1 MQNMRIPGK
10 LIACFSVLLVALLG
24 LATLAVV
31 RLSEMRDVAVNL
43 GGEQRSQL
51 EAIAVINA
59 AGATYRATVGQLLL
73 AESPAARE
81 AAQQRLIELSN
92 QVTNRANWLRPR
104 LADDDT
110 QAALDAFTGAWNEY
124 LSHANETTRA
134 VAQGASN
141 AIVLFRAAGPY
152 FVTANKAA
160 STLRQKQSRA
170 IDALV
175 AEAEHTYAVSRMIMI
190 GTVLLVAL
198 LTIGML
204 MALVRLIARPVGAMS
219 GTLAQLA
226 AGERSV
232 VIAANDS
239 RDEIGDMMRAAATL
253 RDQLARADQEK
264 EEQAALIVSTVGTG
278 LQSLSAGDLTARID
292 AKLQEPFARLAVDF
306 NDAMAKMEQAMQA
319 VSGVSEGLRAASG
332 EIRSASEDLSQRTE
346 QQAASLEE
354 TAASMHQITT
364 VVAQSASDAKR
375 ADVAVADATSAAQG
389 GGQVVRDAVAAMNGI
404 ERSSLEISEIISVI
418 DGIAFQTNLLALNA
432 GVEAARAGDAGKG
445 FAVVASEVRA
455 LAQRSADAA
464 KDVKERI
471 TSSNEQIEAGVELVA
486 QTGQALEQIIDR
498 VAEISALVRSLASSA
513 EQQATGLGQVNVA
526 VDEMDGVTQRNAA
539 MVEETT
545 AAARELAEKA
555 DELNGHVARFRVRGA
570 ATPIA
575 PRVASPAKAVPAVR
589 LVSNSNAA
597 LADDWSSL

>member
-110 QAALDAFTGAWNEY
+110 QAALDAFTGAWNAY
-124 LSHANETTRA
+124 LSHANETSRA

-253 RDQLARADQEK
+253 RDQLTRA
-264 EEQAALIVSTVGTG
+264 EQAALIVSTVGTG

-597 LADDWSSL
+597 LADDWSSF